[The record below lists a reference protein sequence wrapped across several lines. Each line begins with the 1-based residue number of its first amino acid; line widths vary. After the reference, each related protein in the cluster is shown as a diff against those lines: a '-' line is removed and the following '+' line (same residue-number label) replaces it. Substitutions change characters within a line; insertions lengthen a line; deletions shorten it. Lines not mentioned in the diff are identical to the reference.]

1 MAVDAFFRLGHHG
14 RVIPL
19 AVEFAGKCQNFFGAE
34 LDAVSAP
41 LASIGDD
48 MHDPPGDFHG
58 AVVERLPPVFH
69 KAFSDQTFSPPP
81 AKNRTPG
88 RHVRAQKAPDR
99 DQRDGECKKS
109 KNNVNVKP

>member
-1 MAVDAFFRLGHHG
+1 MAVDAFFGLGHHG

-81 AKNRTPG
+81 AKK
-88 RHVRAQKAPDR
+88 RHPRPARQGPKGP
-99 DQRDGECKKS
+99 
-109 KNNVNVKP
+109 